1 MWILQFVPD
10 WLFNVILAC
19 GVLGLLATYV
29 LKFIPIPMVYMYK
42 TPIQLAS
49 VVLIVFGTFMNGVVY
64 NQNTWLAKVA
74 ELEKKVEEGK
84 LQSEKVNTEVVTKYL
99 TKTQVIKEK
108 GEDVIQ
114 YVDREV
120 VKIDERCT
128 LSSESVKAHNQAA
141 MERKRNIYFYSRV
154 YY

>member
-141 MERKRNIYFYSRV
+141 MERK
-154 YY
+154 

>member
-10 WLFNVILAC
+10 WLFNVILAT
-19 GVLGLLATYV
+19 GVLGLLTTYV

-49 VVLIVFGTFMNGVVY
+49 VVLIVFGTFMNGAVY
-64 NQNTWLAKVA
+64 NENAWREKVA

-84 LQSEKVNTEVVTKYL
+84 LQSEKVNTQIVTKYL

-108 GEDVIQ
+108 GEDVIK

-120 VKIDERCT
+120 VKIDERCV
-128 LSSESVKAHNQAA
+128 LPSEAVKAHNQAA
-141 MERKRNIYFYSRV
+141 MERK
-154 YY
+154 